1 MRQSVLGYEQQ
12 FYINGTQISG
22 VQSVDGSYSVKET
35 PINVLGWGHVNKNFQ
50 GGGQH
55 FGTDQGG
62 GLVLDESGFRLL
74 QESTICNRKDSS
86 KYPES
91 LAVLSSPLEGS
102 FSVNSML
109 VSEDFF
115 LGFTGDNPFTGSI
128 HHGNSYFGFSSGYI
142 TSHNVSCSVGQLPQT
157 STSIA
162 VFGDIGG
169 SPDLIE
175 NEDDS
180 LLMQEDSFN
189 VVQETSENPS
199 QVYNAKGDNPFPE
212 IRVPNQQSMSVV
224 IGGELEIGG
233 KVQSDEGITRD
244 RVTSFQ
250 HSINIPIEPIYVVGS
265 SSAVQVDVIWPVQT
279 QTSITIEVDEYSYRS
294 MRRYLRS
301 PILDNIAIRIDDCF
315 GNRIQDYLVKDAR
328 FAKEDMSA
336 STDGRLT
343 ANLSYISYY
352 NKR

>member
-1 MRQSVLGYEQQ
+1 MRQTVLGYEQQ

-50 GGGQH
+50 GGNQY
-55 FGTDQGG
+55 FGGDQGG
-62 GLVLDESGFRLL
+62 FILDEGGFRLL
-74 QESTICNRKDSS
+74 QEQTLCDRKDSS
-86 KYPES
+86 RFPES
-91 LAVLSSPLEGS
+91 LAVLSAPLEGS

-128 HHGNSYFGFSSGYI
+128 HHGNSYFGFNSGYI
-142 TSHNVSCSVGQLPQT
+142 TSHNVSCSVGQLPTT

-169 SPDLIE
+169 SPDLVS

-180 LLMQEDSFN
+180 LLMQENLFN
-189 VVQETSENPS
+189 VVQEKSENPGGI
-199 QVYNAKGDNPFPE
+199 YDAKGDNPFPE
-212 IRVPNQQSMSVV
+212 IRVPNQQSMSVK
-224 IGGELEIGG
+224 IGGSLEIGG
-233 KVQSDEGITRD
+233 GLEGEEGVTTD

-250 HSINIPIEPIYVVGS
+250 HSINIPIEPIYIVGS
-265 SSAVQVDVIWPVQT
+265 SSAVQVDVIWPIST
-279 QTSITIEVDEYSYRS
+279 QTNITIEVDEYSYRS
-294 MRRYLRS
+294 MRKYLRS

-315 GNRIQDYLVKDAR
+315 GNKIQHYTVKDAR
-328 FAKEDMSA
+328 FASESMSA

>member
-1 MRQSVLGYEQQ
+1 MRQSILGYEQQ

-22 VQSVDGSYSVKET
+22 VQSVDGSYSIKET

-50 GGGQH
+50 GGAQYIES
-55 FGTDQGG
+55 DQGG
-62 GLVLDESGFRLL
+62 FILDENGFRLL
-74 QESTICNRKDSS
+74 QESTLCSRKKSDQF
-86 KYPES
+86 PES
-91 LAVLSSPLEGS
+91 LAVLSAPLEGS
-102 FSVNSML
+102 FSINSML

-115 LGFTGDNPFTGSI
+115 LNYTGDNPFTGSI

-142 TSHNVSCSVGQLPQT
+142 TSHNVSCSVGQLPVT

-169 SPDLIE
+169 SPDLVE
-175 NEDDS
+175 NEDNS
-180 LLMQEDSFN
+180 LLMQEDSFK
-189 VVQETSENPS
+189 VVQEKSENPS
-199 QVYNAKGDNPFPE
+199 DTYNAKGNNPFPE
-212 IRVPNQQSMSVV
+212 IRVPNQQSMSVE
-224 IGGELEIGG
+224 IGGDLEIGG
-233 KVQSDEGITRD
+233 GLAGEDGITKD
-244 RVTSFQ
+244 RVTSFN

-265 SSAVQVDVIWPVQT
+265 SSAVQVDVIWPVTMQT
-279 QTSITIEVDEYSYRS
+279 NITIEVDEYSYRS
-294 MRRYLRS
+294 MRKYLRS

-315 GNRIQDYLVKDAR
+315 GNNIQDYLVKDAR
-328 FAKEDMSA
+328 FASETMSA